1 MAGPLDGILMPRSVA
16 VVGASQSPGKVG
28 AVVLANLLA
37 ADFAGPI
44 YPINPR
50 CREIAGL
57 TAYPRVIDLPSP
69 PDLVIVCTPA
79 ETVPGLVSEC
89 GAAGVRGMII
99 LSAGFR
105 EVGAA
110 GQELEEKVRAAARE
124 HPSLRMIGPNCLG
137 VISPAARL
145 NASFAATF
153 PLTGRVAFLSQSGAL
168 CTAILD
174 WAADRA
180 LGFSQFVSIGN
191 SLDVGIPDLLDYLAG
206 DESTEAVVL
215 YLESIN
221 DARAFMSAASACARR
236 KPIVAY
242 KAGRFAE
249 SAQAAASHTGALAGV
264 DSVYEAALER
274 AGVVRVFSIGELFEC
289 AQLLAGAPG
298 LYGERL
304 AIVTNA
310 GGPGVMACDALLA
323 RKGALAHLSDTT
335 IAELDS
341 FLPDAWPRA
350 NPVDVL
356 GDATPERFARAV
368 QVVAADPN
376 VDVLLAILTPQA
388 MTDPTGTARAVLEA
402 AGQTHKPL
410 LASWM
415 GGPLVRAGADLF
427 EAAGIPTAATP
438 DDAINA
444 LMHLIRYTRSQ
455 RMLYETPR
463 EIPLRFAA
471 ARQQL
476 RDSLTPL
483 FRGGQR
489 ILSESDA
496 KRFLTAYG
504 IEVSQSRFAATADD
518 AANRACK
525 IGFPVVLK
533 IVSPQITH
541 KTDVGGVAL
550 NLQDEGQV
558 CAAFERMMADVR
570 RAQPAAE
577 LEGVSVQ
584 PMISRTGGVELILGA
599 KKDPVFGPVILV
611 GLGGIAAELFQDRA
625 LGLPPLNERLVLHML
640 ESLKAWPLVSGYR
653 GRKGI
658 AEIDRLIETVLRF
671 SAMISD
677 FPEILEFD
685 VNPLL
690 LRDEQIIALD
700 ARLVVDKSAV
710 HESSPR
716 PFAHLAIRPYPDELV
731 ESTTLADGTP
741 ITLRP
746 IKPEDEPLWHELLA
760 GCSRESLAARF
771 HGVVKTDYHEA
782 AIRFCFIDY
791 DRELAVVAEA
801 GQGADR
807 KLLGVAR
814 LVADSTGR
822 AEFAVLV
829 GDAWQRRGLG
839 HVFMDYCLRNVDRAR
854 VHEIY
859 GITARDNERMIK
871 VFKRHGFQLVPGPD
885 ATMLKAVYAVPD
897 A

>member
-1 MAGPLDGILMPRSVA
+1 MAGSLDGILKPRSVA
-16 VVGASQSPGKVG
+16 VIGASQSSGKVG
-28 AVVLANLLA
+28 AVVLSNLLA
-37 ADFAGPI
+37 AGFEGPI

-50 CREIAGL
+50 SREIAGL
-57 TAYPRVIDLPSP
+57 PAYPRVADLTSP
-69 PDLVIVCTPA
+69 PDLAIVCTPA
-79 ETVPGLVSEC
+79 ETVPNLVSEC

-110 GQELEEKVRAAARE
+110 GQELEARVRAAAGE
-124 HPSLRMIGPNCLG
+124 HPSLRIIGPNCLG
-137 VISPAARL
+137 VISPVARL

-153 PLTGRVAFLSQSGAL
+153 PLSGRVAFLSQSGAL

-191 SLDVGIPDLLDYLAG
+191 SLDVGIPDLLDYLAT
-206 DESTEAVVL
+206 DESTEAIVL
-215 YLESIN
+215 YLESIP

-289 AQLLAGAPG
+289 AQLLAGAPW
-298 LYGERL
+298 LFGERL

-323 RKGALAHLSDTT
+323 RTGSLAHLADST
-335 IAELDS
+335 IAELDT
-341 FLPDAWPRA
+341 FLPEAWPRA

-368 QVVAADPN
+368 QVVSADSN
-376 VDVLLAILTPQA
+376 VDVVLAILTPQA
-388 MTDPTGTARAVLEA
+388 MTDPTGTARAVLEVA
-402 AGQTHKPL
+402 RQTNKPL

-415 GGPLVRAGADLF
+415 GGPLVREGADLF

-463 EIPLRFAA
+463 EIPLSFAA
-471 ARQQL
+471 DRQQL
-476 RDSLTPL
+476 RDSLVPL
-483 FRGGQR
+483 LHGGRR

-496 KRFLTAYG
+496 KKFLAAYG
-504 IEVSQSRFAATADD
+504 IDISQSRFAATADD
-518 AANRACK
+518 AVQCAQA

-550 NLQDEGQV
+550 SLQDEGQLR
-558 CAAFERMMADVR
+558 AAFARMMADVR
-570 RAQPAAE
+570 RAQPSAE
-577 LEGVSVQ
+577 IEGVSIQ
-584 PMISRTGGVELILGA
+584 PMIQRTGGVELILGA

-640 ESLKAWPLVSGYR
+640 QSLKAWPLVSGYR
-653 GRKGI
+653 GRKAV

-690 LRDEQIIALD
+690 LRDDQIIALD
-700 ARLVVDKSAV
+700 ARLVVDEHALN
-710 HESSPR
+710 ENSPR
-716 PFAHLAIRPYPDELV
+716 PFAHLAIRPYPEELV
-731 ESTTLADGTP
+731 ESTKLSDGTP

-760 GCSRESLAARF
+760 SCSRESLAARF

-782 AIRFCFIDY
+782 AIRFCFVDY

-801 GQGADR
+801 EQGSDR

-814 LVADSTGR
+814 LVADGAGR

-829 GDAWQRRGLG
+829 SDAWQGRGLG
-839 HVFMDYCLRNVDRAR
+839 HVFMDYCLRNVDRTR

-859 GITARDNERMIK
+859 GITGRDNDRMIK
-871 VFKRHGFQLVPGPD
+871 VFKRHGFQMVPGPD
-885 ATMLKAVYAVPD
+885 ATMLKAVYQVPAV
-897 A
+897 

>member
-1 MAGPLDGILMPRSVA
+1 MAAPLDGILKPGSVA
-16 VVGASQSPGKVG
+16 VIGASQTPGKVG
-28 AVVLANLLA
+28 AVVLQNLLA
-37 ADFAGPI
+37 SGFEGPI
-44 YPINPR
+44 YPVNPR
-50 CREIAGL
+50 CQQIADL
-57 TAYPRVIDLPSP
+57 QAYPSIADLPVP
-69 PDLVIVCTPA
+69 VDLAIICTPA
-79 ETVPGLVSEC
+79 ETVPGLVRQC
-89 GAAGVRGMII
+89 GADGIRGMII

-110 GQELEEKVRAAARE
+110 GKHLEDEVRSASRE
-124 HPSLRMIGPNCLG
+124 YPSLRIMGPNCLG
-137 VISPAARL
+137 VIVPGAKL

-153 PLTGRVAFLSQSGAL
+153 PQPGRVAFLSQSGAL

-191 SLDVGIPDLLDYLAG
+191 SLDVGIPDLLDALAN
-206 DESTEAVVL
+206 DEATDAVVL
-215 YLESIN
+215 YLESIP

-236 KPIVAY
+236 KPIIAY

-289 AQLLAGAPG
+289 AQLLAGAPH

-323 RKGALAHLSDTT
+323 REGSLAHLSDGTL
-335 IAELDS
+335 AELDS
-341 FLPDAWPRA
+341 FLPEAWPRA

-356 GDATPERFARAV
+356 GDATPQRFARAV

-388 MTDPTGTARAVLEA
+388 MTDPTATARTVVEVA
-402 AGQTHKPL
+402 QQSQKPL

-415 GGPLVRAGADLF
+415 GGPSVREGADLF

-438 DDAINA
+438 DDAITA
-444 LMHLIRYTRSQ
+444 LMHLIRYTRNQ
-455 RMLYETPR
+455 RLLYETPR
-463 EIPLRFAA
+463 EMALALSADRRELRGTLAPL
-471 ARQQL
+471 L
-476 RDSLTPL
+476 H
-483 FRGGQR
+483 RGRR

-496 KRFLTAYG
+496 KQFLSAYG
-504 IEVSQSRFAATADD
+504 IETSASRLGTTADE
-518 AANRACK
+518 AAACARAF
-525 IGFPVVLK
+525 GFPVVLK

-550 NLQDEGQV
+550 NLQDESQV
-558 CAAFERMMADVR
+558 RAAFERMLADVR
-570 RAQPAAE
+570 RARPTAE
-577 LEGVSVQ
+577 IEGVSVQ
-584 PMISRTGGVELILGA
+584 PMIQRTGGVELILGA
-599 KKDPVFGPVILV
+599 KKDPVFGPVILI

-640 ESLKAWPLVSGYR
+640 QSLRTWPLVSGYR
-653 GRKGI
+653 GRKAVSSVDG
-658 AEIDRLIETVLRF
+658 LIETVLRF

-685 VNPLL
+685 INPLF
-690 LRDEQIIALD
+690 LRDERIIALD
-700 ARLVVDKSAV
+700 ARLVIDENALDAA
-710 HESSPR
+710 PR
-716 PFAHLAIRPYPDELV
+716 RWFSHLAIRPYPEELI
-731 ESTTLADGTP
+731 ESARLADGTP

-746 IKPEDEPLWHELLA
+746 IRPEDEPLWHELLA
-760 GCSRESLAARF
+760 GCSRETLAARF

-814 LVADSTGR
+814 LVTDNAGR

-829 GDAWQRRGLG
+829 GDAWQGRGLG
-839 HVFMDYCLRNVDRAR
+839 NIFMDYCLRNVDRAR

-859 GITARDNERMIK
+859 GITSRDNVRMVK
-871 VFKRHGFQLVPGPD
+871 VFRQHGFAMLAGPD
-885 ATMLKAVYAVPD
+885 STMFKAVYSVARS
-897 A
+897 